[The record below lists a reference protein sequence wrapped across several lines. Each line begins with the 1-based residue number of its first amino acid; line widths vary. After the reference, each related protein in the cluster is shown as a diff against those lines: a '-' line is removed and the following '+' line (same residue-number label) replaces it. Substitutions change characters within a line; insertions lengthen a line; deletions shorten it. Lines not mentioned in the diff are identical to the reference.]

1 MRIRGAIAGRLP
13 RSQFDVADK
22 AEVCTKSASTP
33 SPRLRIP
40 CAASCCFPSCP
51 FARPALLSSSNEAA
65 HGPLIRLNRRS
76 SINRRRR
83 PDYLPRD
90 EASRPRHDRDEY
102 QERRVDVVIERAYRD
117 LLERAPDPKGREHYR
132 QLIHQGCTEEQMR
145 ARIRESVEYRVTLPD
160 AKTTRAYRNVFGR
173 EPDPSGLESYRRK
186 IVDKSW
192 TEKDVENDLR
202 RSAECRNRRK

>member
-1 MRIRGAIAGRLP
+1 MRCLLLLPVLSLCTACTPVIVERGGPPAYP
-13 RSQFDVADK
+13 
-22 AEVCTKSASTP
+22 AEPPVVYQPTP
-33 SPRLRIP
+33 
-40 CAASCCFPSCP
+40 A
-51 FARPALLSSSNEAA
+51 
-65 HGPLIRLNRRS
+65 
-76 SINRRRR
+76 

-102 QERRVDVVIERAYRD
+102 QERRTDVIIERAYRD
-117 LLERAPDPKGREHYR
+117 LLERAPDPEGREHYR

-160 AKTTRAYRNVFGR
+160 AKTTRAYRNVLGR

-186 IVDKSW
+186 IVDKGW

-202 RSAECRNRRK
+202 RSAEHRNG